1 MGQTAISN
9 IPPRDGEVTQG
20 YEYLARANPDGKFA
34 LSVLVGGAHCAAC
47 IHKIENVLK
56 TEKDVTYARLNFSTG
71 KLSFEW
77 DGPALRANDFVTDV
91 ENLGY
96 TVRPYDDA
104 EQKEETDKENRFLLL
119 CLGVAGFAMGN
130 IMLLSVGLWTTTTE
144 TMGTMTRDFMHWIS
158 ALIAIPTILFS
169 GRPFFRSAFRA
180 LSKGQTNMDV
190 PISIGLTLTLCL
202 SLYETATRGEHAFF
216 DSAVMLVFFLLIGRY
231 LDFRAR
237 KQAQSSAADLLAG
250 LDGFARVYENGKLV
264 HLPIRQIVEGHRVQ
278 VAAGEKF
285 PVDGV
290 IEDGSSDVDLAL
302 VTGESVPAPIMP
314 GQSVY
319 AGTLNLTAP
328 VIMRAAKGAEN
339 SLLADLARLM
349 EQATQGQAKYVRIAD
364 RAARLYTPVVHSLAA
379 LAFLGWWLFG
389 GLDWQ
394 SALVIGITVLII
406 TCPCAL
412 GLAVPVVQVLA
423 TSKLMKAGILVK
435 SGDALERLASIDT
448 IFMDKTGT
456 LTLGRP
462 DLVFTENERALPDAA
477 ALAAHSRHPLSIAL
491 AAAYQGDLKTVTD
504 VKEYPGNGLEGR
516 IDGKIVR
523 LGRRDWCG
531 RADAQNLPMMELWF
545 QDGDARPVLFGF
557 SDTLRVDA
565 PKTVMAF
572 QKDGLRPVLLSGDRA
587 PIVEEVAKECG
598 IDDFQAHMTPQ
609 DKYQRMEDA
618 KTQGHRVLMV
628 GDGLNDAPT
637 LAGATVSI
645 APGTA
650 IGIAQNTADIVF
662 MGDEFMPVYDTYRTA
677 LFTQKLVRQNFTMA
691 VLYNI
696 IAIPLAVGGFV
707 TPLLAAA
714 AMSGSSLLVIANSF
728 RLRFSK

>member
-9 IPPRDGEVTQG
+9 IAPRDGEVTQG
-20 YEYLARANPDGKFA
+20 YEYLARLQPDGKFT

-47 IHKIENVLK
+47 IHKIEHAIK
-56 TEKDVTYARLNFSTG
+56 TKNGVTHARLNFSTG

-77 DGPALRANDFVTDV
+77 NGPATRANDFVSDV
-91 ENLGY
+91 QNLGY
-96 TVRPYDDA
+96 SVRPYDDA
-104 EQKEETDKENRFLLL
+104 GQKEEAEKENRFLLL

-130 IMLLSVGLWTTTTE
+130 IMLLSVGLWTTNTE

-158 ALIAIPTILFS
+158 ALIAVPTILFS

-190 PISIGLTLTLCL
+190 PISIGLMLTICL
-202 SLYETATRGEHAFF
+202 SLYETITRGEHAFF

-237 KQAQSSAADLLAG
+237 KQAQTSATDLLAG
-250 LDGFARVYENGKLV
+250 MDGFAKIFENGKLIR
-264 HLPIRQIVEGHRVQ
+264 LPIRQIKEGHRIQ

-285 PVDGV
+285 PADGV
-290 IEDGSSDVDLAL
+290 IEDGTSDVDQAL
-302 VTGESVPAPIMP
+302 VTGESVPAPIIP
-314 GQSVY
+314 GQTVY

-328 VIMRAAKGAEN
+328 VILRASKAADD

-389 GLDWQ
+389 GMDWQ
-394 SALVIGITVLII
+394 SSLVIAITVLII

-423 TSKLMKAGILVK
+423 TSKLMRAGILVK

-448 IFMDKTGT
+448 VFMDKTGT

-462 DLVFTENERALPDAA
+462 VLVFAETEGVLADAA
-477 ALAAHSRHPLSIAL
+477 SLSAHSSHPLSIAL
-491 AAAYQGDLKTVTD
+491 TDAFSGDLKPVTD
-504 VKEYPGNGLEGR
+504 VKEYPGHGLEGKIEGR
-516 IDGKIVR
+516 IVK
-523 LGRRDWCG
+523 LGRRAWCG
-531 RADAQNLPMMELWF
+531 RHDAENLSMMELWF
-545 QDGDARPVLFGF
+545 QDGDAPPVLFGF
-557 SDTLRVDA
+557 SDTLRPDA
-565 PKTVMAF
+565 KDAVAAF
-572 QKDGLRPVLLSGDRA
+572 QKDKIPVYLLSGDRA
-587 PIVEEVAKECG
+587 PVVEQVAQECG
-598 IDDFQAHMTPQ
+598 IKAFYAQMTPQ
-609 DKYQRMEDA
+609 EKYKMMVDA
-618 KTQGHRVLMV
+618 KQQGHRVLMA

-662 MGDEFMPVYDTYRTA
+662 MGDKFMPVHDTYRIATM
-677 LFTQKLVRQNFTMA
+677 TQNMVRQNFTMA

-696 IAIPLAVGGFV
+696 IAIPLAVFGFV
-707 TPLLAAA
+707 TPLIAAV

-728 RLRFSK
+728 RLRFSS